1 MIIKRREFY
10 KEEGFK
16 NISQKEEILTDNH
29 KQELQKGSLKKERFL
44 LIIKDSFN

>member
-10 KEEGFK
+10 KQGFK

-29 KQELQKGSLKKERFL
+29 KQELQKGSHKKERPL
-44 LIIKDSFN
+44 LMIKDSFN